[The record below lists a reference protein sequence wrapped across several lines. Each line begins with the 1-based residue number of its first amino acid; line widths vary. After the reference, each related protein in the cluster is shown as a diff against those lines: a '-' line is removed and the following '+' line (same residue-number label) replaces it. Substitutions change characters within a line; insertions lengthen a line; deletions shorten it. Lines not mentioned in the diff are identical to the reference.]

1 MGIALGEGACRPAS
15 GSLIAEFFGP
25 ENRAKVYILL
35 IYWDFQIVAYFF
47 SIFTKKYEIS
57 LDRHSYTTSPILS
70 VLYKF

>member
-25 ENRAKVYILL
+25 ENRAKVCITYFP
-35 IYWDFQIVAYFF
+35 WDFHIVAYLF

-57 LDRHSYTTSPILS
+57 LD
-70 VLYKF
+70 